1 MIARLSRPL
10 VVIAALLFA
19 GGLPVACTSLRAHRA
34 DAPATAVMP
43 AATPSG
49 VELRRP
55 QPTLY
60 TAGQPAAGDWS
71 AIAQGGVGTVIN
83 LRTSGE
89 MKDRDERAEVE
100 AAGMRY
106 VALPIAGHEGVTED
120 NAKTLVDVI
129 ANAHGPVLVHC
140 ASGNRAGGLLA
151 LALAAQGMPAAA
163 ALETG
168 RAAGMTSTETQVKQV
183 LDAEARATCA
193 VKGRDAAQCGAGG

>member
-10 VVIAALLFA
+10 VAIAALLLA
-19 GGLPVACTSLRAHRA
+19 GALPVACTSLRAHRA
-34 DAPATAVMP
+34 DAPAVATMP

-55 QPTLY
+55 QPMLY

-83 LRTSGE
+83 LRTPGE
-89 MKDRDERAEVE
+89 TKDRDERTEVE

-120 NAKTLVDVI
+120 NAKALADLI
-129 ANAHGPVLVHC
+129 AAAHGPVLVHC

-151 LALAAQGMPAAA
+151 LALAAQGMPAAT

-193 VKGRDAAQCGAGG
+193 AEGRDAAQCGAGG